1 MRRDD
6 QEPAQVPEVPT
17 RSVPS
22 GRNVPFGDPD
32 GGAEEEKIPEND
44 SEKRTGTKSTKTT
57 TTATASTTAATTAAT
72 TTTAIE
78 STTSAAAATAVWFA
92 YSKRGGS

>member
-57 TTATASTTAATTAAT
+57 ATASTTTATTAAT

>member
-44 SEKRTGTKSTKTT
+44 SEKRTGTKSTT
-57 TTATASTTAATTAAT
+57 TTATASTTTATTAAT